1 MAVPGEQESFKS
13 QTFSSPKRTTGASSA
28 FASGQSGAAGS
39 QAAKREVARAQYFDN
54 RSDITADRLDRRI
67 KQAEGI
73 KSFKEQFTKP
83 VNIVDPVTGKVTG
96 TVTGL
101 TQMTADAPRS
111 LTDERIRL
119 ANKYGPTM
127 GEIAGDFTY
136 AAGKTLGAVA
146 DAAMT
151 GKVGLLAGITAV
163 SDYFFD
169 KANKDYD
176 NLNDVQ
182 KEIADNKD
190 KYPLTSS
197 GLPAITSMYNNE
209 RLALEAKRDANSFAA
224 DASGALG
231 VDTNRLS
238 EFVNEPIDTL
248 SGGTMGPKVDL
259 RSAKDYIDERE
270 SFNLPVFREPVVPA
284 QEIKQSALDR
294 FDPKYLEAQKELL
307 DELNISPQVK
317 ELQPNNDDQASI
329 TEYNNPFNL
338 EFKNQEGAEPGYG
351 GETGQRFASFDTVD
365 RGLKTGIERVAEIV
379 GDGRTTKEFL
389 DIYSPKSDNPKS
401 YDNYLAF
408 LQEKVGPTIEP
419 NELKDLTK
427 GVIRF
432 ENTADIAGQYLDY
445 LQRENDRIYGG
456 IVS

>member
-1 MAVPGEQESFKS
+1 
-13 QTFSSPKRTTGASSA
+13 
-28 FASGQSGAAGS
+28 
-39 QAAKREVARAQYFDN
+39 
-54 RSDITADRLDRRI
+54 
-67 KQAEGI
+67 
-73 KSFKEQFTKP
+73 
-83 VNIVDPVTGKVTG
+83 
-96 TVTGL
+96 
-101 TQMTADAPRS
+101 
-111 LTDERIRL
+111 
-119 ANKYGPTM
+119 
-127 GEIAGDFTY
+127 
-136 AAGKTLGAVA
+136 
-146 DAAMT
+146 
-151 GKVGLLAGITAV
+151 
-163 SDYFFD
+163 
-169 KANKDYD
+169 
-176 NLNDVQ
+176 
-182 KEIADNKD
+182 
-190 KYPLTSS
+190 
-197 GLPAITSMYNNE
+197 
-209 RLALEAKRDANSFAA
+209 
-224 DASGALG
+224 
-231 VDTNRLS
+231 
-238 EFVNEPIDTL
+238 
-248 SGGTMGPKVDL
+248 MGPKVDL